1 MALWTVAHQAPLSV
15 GIFQAIILKWVAMP
29 SSRGSSQPR
38 DQTFILYLSCIGR
51 GVSLILAPPEKPPDP
66 MLLEE
71 KLRLRGVFVSFTG
84 SHDESAWSQAETL
97 VSLLH
102 LGAVCDA
109 LWRSFTG
116 LGVEPQPTAEDQSR

>member
-1 MALWTVAHQAPLSV
+1 MGILQAR
-15 GIFQAIILKWVAMP
+15 ILKWVAMP

-38 DQTFILYLSCIGR
+38 DRTFILYLSCIGR
-51 GVSLILAPPEKPPDP
+51 GVSLTLAPPEKPPDP

-71 KLRLRGVFVSFTG
+71 KLRLRGVFLSFTG

-102 LGAVCDA
+102 LGAVYDA